1 VPADALGA
9 RPGYY
14 GAMPAGLRALAL
26 VLLTLPPAA
35 RGAAAAQAA
44 RPAPPRPAPTPAPVV
59 PAGELGDVLA
69 AGIASLKAGK
79 LDDAEAA
86 FRRVIDGGA
95 GVAPV
100 HNNLGIVYRQRGQ
113 HAKAAVEFRAAIRLD
128 GAYPAPRI
136 LLGASL
142 LAMGKTAEAQ
152 AELRK
157 AVKIA
162 PREPLARL
170 ELARASQSAGDWAG
184 AVEEYRALAQIDPAN
199 PEYRYG
205 LGTSYL
211 RLSEQCLR
219 ELQEVAPQSARVHQA
234 QGHEWRVQGRPDRA
248 LAAFA
253 RAAEADP
260 SLPEIHLAMA
270 QIHLEQG
277 RTADARREAEVEL
290 EVVPESAGA
299 RALLARLAPLEA
311 GKR

>member
-1 VPADALGA
+1 
-9 RPGYY
+9 
-14 GAMPAGLRALAL
+14 
-26 VLLTLPPAA
+26 
-35 RGAAAAQAA
+35 
-44 RPAPPRPAPTPAPVV
+44 V

-205 LGTSYL
+205 LGTSFL

-277 RTADARREAEVEL
+277 RTADARREAEREL

>member
-1 VPADALGA
+1 
-9 RPGYY
+9 
-14 GAMPAGLRALAL
+14 MPARVRALTVL
-26 VLLTLPPAA
+26 VLVAA
-35 RGAAAAQAA
+35 ATTAGAAQATRPAPA
-44 RPAPPRPAPTPAPVV
+44 RPAAKPAPVE
-59 PAGELGDVLA
+59 PAGDLRETFASGV
-69 AGIASLKAGK
+69 ASLKAGK
-79 LDDAEAA
+79 LDEAEAA
-86 FRRVIDGGA
+86 FRLVIDGGA
-95 GVAPV
+95 GVAYV
-100 HNNLGIVYRQRGQ
+100 HNNLAIVYQQRGQ
-113 HAKAAVEFRAAIRLD
+113 HAKAAAEFREAIRLD

-142 LAMGKTAEAQ
+142 LALGRTAEAQ

-170 ELARASQSAGDWAG
+170 ELARAHGSGGDWAG
-184 AVEEYRALAQIDPAN
+184 AVEDYRALAQIDPAN
-199 PEYRYG
+199 PDFRYG

-219 ELQEVAPQSARVHQA
+219 ELQEVAPHSARVHQA
-234 QGHEWRVQGRPDRA
+234 QGHGLRVQGRPDRA

-277 RTADARREAEVEL
+277 RYADARREAEREL

-299 RALLARLAPLEA
+299 RALLARLAQLAQLET
-311 GKR
+311 GKP

>member
-1 VPADALGA
+1 
-9 RPGYY
+9 
-14 GAMPAGLRALAL
+14 M
-26 VLLTLPPAA
+26 
-35 RGAAAAQAA
+35 
-44 RPAPPRPAPTPAPVV
+44 
-59 PAGELGDVLA
+59 PAGELGDVFA

-95 GVAPV
+95 GVAYV
-100 HNNLGIVYRQRGQ
+100 HNNLGIVYQQRGQ
-113 HAKAAVEFRAAIRLD
+113 HAKAAAEFREAIRLD

-142 LAMGKTAEAQ
+142 LALGKTAEAQ

-170 ELARASQSAGDWAG
+170 ELARASQAADDWAG
-184 AVEEYRALAQIDPAN
+184 AVEEYRALAQLDPAN
-199 PEYRYG
+199 ADYLYG

-219 ELQEVAPQSARVHQA
+219 ELQKVAPQSARVHQA
-234 QGHEWRVQGRPDRA
+234 QGHGLRVQGRPDRA

-277 RTADARREAEVEL
+277 RYADARREAEREL

-299 RALLARLAPLEA
+299 RALLARVGQLEA
-311 GKR
+311 RRP

>member
-1 VPADALGA
+1 
-9 RPGYY
+9 
-14 GAMPAGLRALAL
+14 MPAGLRALAL
-26 VLLTLPPAA
+26 VLLALPPAA

-44 RPAPPRPAPTPAPVV
+44 RPAPARPAARPAPVV
-59 PAGELGDVLA
+59 PAGELGDVFA

-79 LDDAEAA
+79 LDEAEAA

-95 GVAPV
+95 GVAYV
-100 HNNLGIVYRQRGQ
+100 HNNLGIVYQQRGQ
-113 HAKAAVEFRAAIRLD
+113 HAKAAAEFREAIRLD

-142 LAMGKTAEAQ
+142 LALGKTTEAR

-170 ELARASQSAGDWAG
+170 ELARACQKAGDWPG
-184 AVEEYRALAQIDPAN
+184 AVEEYRALAEIDPAN

-211 RLSEQCLR
+211 RLSEQSLR
-219 ELQEVAPQSARVHQA
+219 ELREVAPRSARVHQA
-234 QGHEWRVQGRPDRA
+234 EAHGLRVQGRPDRA

-253 RAAEADP
+253 RALEADP

-277 RTADARREAEVEL
+277 RTADARHEAEREL

-299 RALLARLAPLEA
+299 RALLARLAQLE
-311 GKR
+311 R

>member
-1 VPADALGA
+1 MLARVRALTVLVLVAAATTARAAQPA
-9 RPGYY
+9 RP
-14 GAMPAGLRALAL
+14 A
-26 VLLTLPPAA
+26 
-35 RGAAAAQAA
+35 AA
-44 RPAPPRPAPTPAPVV
+44 RPPATPAPVA
-59 PAGELGDVLA
+59 PAGELGDTFA

-79 LDDAEAA
+79 LDEAEVA
-86 FRRVIDGGA
+86 FRRVIDAGA
-95 GVAPV
+95 GVAYV
-100 HNNLGIVYRQRGQ
+100 HNNLGIVYQQRGQ
-113 HAKAAVEFRAAIRLD
+113 DAKAAAEFREAIRLD

-142 LAMGKTAEAQ
+142 LALGKTAEAQ
-152 AELRK
+152 AELRE

-170 ELARASQSAGDWAG
+170 ELARAHETAGDWAG
-184 AVEEYRALAQIDPAN
+184 AVEEYRALAQLDPTN
-199 PEYRYG
+199 PDFRYG

-219 ELQEVAPQSARVHQA
+219 ELQQVAPQSARVHQA
-234 QGHEWRVQGRPDRA
+234 QGHGLRVQGQPDRA

-277 RTADARREAEVEL
+277 RPADARREAEREL

-299 RALLARLAPLEA
+299 RALLARLAQLQA
-311 GKR
+311 GKP

>member
-1 VPADALGA
+1 MSA
-9 RPGYY
+9 RV
-14 GAMPAGLRALAL
+14 RALTVL
-26 VLLTLPPAA
+26 VLVAA
-35 RGAAAAQAA
+35 ATTAGAAQATRPTPA
-44 RPAPPRPAPTPAPVV
+44 RPAAKPAPVE
-59 PAGELGDVLA
+59 PAGDLRETFASGV
-69 AGIASLKAGK
+69 ASLKAGK
-79 LDDAEAA
+79 LDEAEAA
-86 FRRVIDGGA
+86 FRLVIDGGA
-95 GVAPV
+95 GVAYV
-100 HNNLGIVYRQRGQ
+100 HNNLAIVYQQRGQ
-113 HAKAAVEFRAAIRLD
+113 HAKAAAEFREAIRLD

-142 LAMGKTAEAQ
+142 LALGRTAEAQ

-184 AVEEYRALAQIDPAN
+184 AVEEYRALAQIEPTN
-199 PEYRYG
+199 PDFRYG

-211 RLSEQCLR
+211 RLSEECLR
-219 ELQEVAPQSARVHQA
+219 ELQRVAPQSARVQQA
-234 QGHEWRVQGRPDRA
+234 QGHGLRVQGRPDQA
-248 LAAFA
+248 LAAFE

-277 RTADARREAEVEL
+277 RYADARREAEREI

-299 RALLARLAPLEA
+299 RALLARVGQLEA
-311 GKR
+311 RRP